1 MLTLDQITVTG
12 KRVLLREDLN
22 VPLTTD
28 GRVAHDARLL
38 AALPTIQQLLDKKA
52 AVLLLAHLGRPEEG
66 KFNVADSLQPVAD
79 RLSELLDRPVP
90 LIQNWI
96 DEHPKVAPGDI
107 VLLENVRF
115 LEGEQGN
122 TPGLAKRIAALCD
135 VFVMD
140 AFAVA
145 HRSQASTVGVAQY
158 APIACAGPLLLR
170 EVSALNQALTD
181 PAHPVVAIVGG
192 SKVSTKFGLLNALL
206 NKVDALIVGGGIAN
220 TFLKAQGLEIGSSLY
235 EASFVKEAGALLET
249 AKALGKQI
257 IVPEDVAVAMDL
269 SEHAVRKT
277 CDLQVIQ
284 ADEKILDIGP
294 KTAKKIAE
302 ALKSAKTILWN
313 GPVGVF
319 EHPAFQQGTQ
329 AVAHAVADSAAF
341 SIAGGGDTL
350 AAIDQAGVAN
360 HISYIST
367 AGGAFLEYVEY
378 HHLPGIDVLLDRA
391 EGPLPSD
398 EMIHLIKTRES

>member
-1 MLTLDQITVTG
+1 MLMKLDDVSVVG

-22 VPLTTD
+22 VPLTAE

-38 AALPTIQQLLDKKA
+38 AALPTIQHLLAKKA
-52 AVLLLAHLGRPEEG
+52 AVMLLAHLGRPEEG
-66 KFNVADSLQPVAD
+66 NPNEADSLKPVAA
-79 RLSELLDRPVP
+79 RLSELLGRPVR
-90 LIQNWI
+90 LIQNWL
-96 DEHPKVAPGDI
+96 ENPPKVEAGEV

-115 LEGEQGN
+115 LVGEN
-122 TPGLAKRIAALCD
+122 RNAPELAKKIAALCD

-145 HRSQASTVGVAQY
+145 HRSQASTVGVAEY
-158 APIACAGPLLLR
+158 APIACAGPLLLK
-170 EVSALNQALTD
+170 EVAALDKALAE

-192 SKVSTKFGLLNALL
+192 SKVSTKFGLLKALL
-206 NKVDALIVGGGIAN
+206 QKVDVLIVGGGIAN

-235 EASFVKEAGALLET
+235 EASFVEEAKSLLEM
-249 AKALGKQI
+249 AASLHKHLL
-257 IVPEDVAVAMDL
+257 VPEDVAVAADL
-269 SEHAVRKT
+269 SEQAVRKT
-277 CDLQVIQ
+277 CDLQDIQ
-284 ADEKILDIGP
+284 ANEKILDIGP
-294 KTAKKIAE
+294 KTAKKIAGILS
-302 ALKSAKTILWN
+302 AAKTILWN

-329 AVAHAVADSAAF
+329 AVAQAVADSQAF

-350 AAIDQAGVAN
+350 AAIDQAGVAA

-378 HHLPGIDVLLDRA
+378 HHLPGIDVLMDRKQGVNA
-391 EGPLPSD
+391 